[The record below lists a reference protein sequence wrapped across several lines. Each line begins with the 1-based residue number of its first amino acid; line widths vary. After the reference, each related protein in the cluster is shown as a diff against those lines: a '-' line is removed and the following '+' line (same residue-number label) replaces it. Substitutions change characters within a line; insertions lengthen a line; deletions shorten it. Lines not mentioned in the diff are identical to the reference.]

1 MEQQVRTTSTL
12 ARHPLTSD
20 TVAVNFAM
28 SRSFPEKEY
37 HIIYDAGASG
47 IRATLASFHTVPSDS
62 TLSALKSKTGDPT
75 HVGIKGFG
83 YDRQASG
90 AEMDYRLRNILKETF
105 ETKHARGRSI
115 NKEGRAIAKL
125 NKEAN
130 RAKTILSA
138 NIESNVMVGQQS
150 YVSSD
155 R

>member
-1 MEQQVRTTSTL
+1 
-12 ARHPLTSD
+12 
-20 TVAVNFAM
+20 M
-28 SRSFPEKEY
+28 SRSFPQKEY

-47 IRATLASFHTVPSDS
+47 IRATLASFHTVPGDS
-62 TLSALKSKTGDPT
+62 ALSVLKSKTGDPT

-90 AEMDYRLRNILKETF
+90 AEMDYRLRNILKEAF
-105 ETKHARGRSI
+105 ETKHGRAI
-115 NKEGRAIAKL
+115 NKEMRAIAKL

-138 NIESNVMVGQQS
+138 NVESNVMVGEQS
-150 YVSSD
+150 YFSSD

>member
-1 MEQQVRTTSTL
+1 
-12 ARHPLTSD
+12 
-20 TVAVNFAM
+20 M

-47 IRATLASFHTVPSDS
+47 IRATLASFHTVPGDS
-62 TLSALKSKTGDPT
+62 ILKSKTGDPT

-90 AEMDYRLRNILKETF
+90 VEMDYRLRNILKKMF
-105 ETKHARGRSI
+105 ETKHARGKTI
-115 NKEGRAIAKL
+115 DKEGRAIAKL

-138 NIESNVMVGQQS
+138 NIESNVMVGEQ
-150 YVSSD
+150 YYFSSD